1 MKIQNSSIGDINTI
15 FELYRL
21 ATNYQKWV
29 FPKVSWPVFERSL
42 VEQEIEEHRQW
53 KLLVDDAIG
62 CVWATTFT
70 DPQIWEEKNSDPAV
84 YIHRIATNP
93 DLRGQNFVSKIVEW
107 AMAYA
112 KLHDKKYIRMDTCGN
127 NLKLIDYYQKCGF
140 DFLGIHKLKNSD
152 GLPAHY
158 IDADVCFFE
167 MVL

>member
-1 MKIQNSSIGDINTI
+1 MNIQNSTMSDVDTI

-21 ATNYQKWV
+21 ATNHQKIH

-42 VEQEIEEHRQW
+42 VTTEIEEKRQW
-53 KLLVDDAIG
+53 KLLVDDTVG
-62 CVWATTFT
+62 CVWATTFS

-107 AMAYA
+107 ATAYA

-127 NLKLIDYYQKCGF
+127 NLKLIAYYQKCGF
-140 DFLGIHKLKNSD
+140 DFLGIHKLKKSD

-158 IDADVCFFE
+158 IGADVCFFE
-167 MVL
+167 MKL